1 MKDELETYLEYFD
14 EVELV
19 KECDGYFYNVHDML
33 KETLIKGLTPFNS
46 VSLLF
51 LNVQYNKVEF
61 WTFAKQ

>member
-33 KETLIKGLTPFNS
+33 KETLINYH
-46 VSLLF
+46 F
-51 LNVQYNKVEF
+51 LHDK
-61 WTFAKQ
+61 KI